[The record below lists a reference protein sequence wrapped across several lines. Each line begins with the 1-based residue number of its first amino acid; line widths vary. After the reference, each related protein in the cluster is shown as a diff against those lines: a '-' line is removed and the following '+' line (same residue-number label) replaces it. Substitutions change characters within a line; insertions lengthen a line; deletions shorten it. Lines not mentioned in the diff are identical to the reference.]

1 MASHIPTPTPHTLNI
16 LCFGDS
22 LTEGYSEYGT
32 KMTPYGT
39 TTLAY
44 FTSRLGPL
52 TKVHLCVEGKSG
64 DLVTAGFSRRM
75 ERICRSSS
83 SAGGHGS
90 LHEKATQWDWL
101 VFLGGTNDLGY
112 GRSVEAIWET
122 IFSVT
127 SIPMARG
134 AKVLLLTV
142 PECSAKNSQL
152 DRRRRE
158 LNEKIRGDDRE
169 GVYVSH
175 FPPLH
180 EIVDA
185 DLCAGISSTSTRRCL
200 ITV

>member
-1 MASHIPTPTPHTLNI
+1 MATHIPTPAPHILNN

-44 FTSRLGPL
+44 LTDRLGPL
-52 TKVHLCVEGKSG
+52 PEVHLCVEGKSG
-64 DLVTAGFSRRM
+64 DLVSAGFSRRM
-75 ERICRSSS
+75 ERVCRSPS
-83 SAGGHGS
+83 SAGGHES
-90 LHEKATQWDWL
+90 LQKNATKWDWL

-122 IFSVT
+122 ILLVT
-127 SIPMARG
+127 SIPMTRG

-142 PECSAKNSQL
+142 PECSAKHTQL
-152 DRRRRE
+152 DRSRRE

-185 DLCAGISSTSTRRCL
+185 DLGAGISSTSTRRCL